1 MLTNYFLMASDTC
14 RYASRNGIPF
24 PTSLYAFSVALSSS
38 VIAALHMPLF
48 TFNASIT
55 VHYRPVLLLFSSYS
69 FQKYKSPPEYPEGF
83 ILNLY

>member
-1 MLTNYFLMASDTC
+1 
-14 RYASRNGIPF
+14 
-24 PTSLYAFSVALSSS
+24 
-38 VIAALHMPLF
+38 LHMPLF

-55 VHYRPVLLLFSSYS
+55 VHCRPVLLLFSSYS